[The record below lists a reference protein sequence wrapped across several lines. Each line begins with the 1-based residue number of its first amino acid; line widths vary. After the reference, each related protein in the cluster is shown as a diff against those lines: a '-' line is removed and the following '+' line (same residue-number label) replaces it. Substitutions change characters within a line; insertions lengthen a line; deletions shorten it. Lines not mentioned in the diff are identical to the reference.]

1 MAVRLRRVG
10 TEKAEFIWRMQVE
23 AFSGLYAKYQDTE
36 TSPATETV
44 SKVRQ
49 RLEQPSTYYYLIES
63 EDTVVGAIRVV
74 DQDDLSLPKRISPIF
89 VLEQYRGQGIAQA
102 AIAEAESIHG
112 CAGWTLDTILEETGN
127 CYLYE
132 KLGYRKTGKT
142 EMINDKMTLVF
153 YKKD

>member
-74 DQDDLSLPKRISPIF
+74 DHGDLSLPKRISPIF

-102 AIAEAESIHG
+102 AIAKAESIHG

>member
-10 TEKAEFIWRMQVE
+10 TENAEFIWQMQVE
-23 AFSGLYAKYQDTE
+23 AFSGLYEKYQDTE

-44 SKVRQ
+44 GKVLQ

-63 EDTVVGAIRVV
+63 GNSVVGAIRVV
-74 DQDDLSLPKRISPIF
+74 DHGDSSMPKRLSPIF

-102 AIAEAESIHG
+102 AIDEAERIHG
-112 CAGWTLDTILEETGN
+112 STGWQLDTILEEAGN

-142 EMINDKMTLVF
+142 EKINDKMTLVF
-153 YKKD
+153 YRKD

>member
-89 VLEQYRGQGIAQA
+89 VLEQYRGQGIG
-102 AIAEAESIHG
+102 S
-112 CAGWTLDTILEETGN
+112 
-127 CYLYE
+127 
-132 KLGYRKTGKT
+132 K
-142 EMINDKMTLVF
+142 TLVM
-153 YKKD
+153 DTAI

>member
-1 MAVRLRRVG
+1 MEIRLRRVG
-10 TEKAEFIWRMQVE
+10 AEKAEFIWQMQVE
-23 AFSGLYAKYQDTE
+23 AFAGLYAKYQDAE

-74 DQDDLSLPKRISPIF
+74 DHSDSSIPKRISPVF

-102 AIAEAESIHG
+102 AIDEAERIHG
-112 CAGWTLDTILEETGN
+112 SIGWQLDTILEEAGN

-142 EMINDKMTLVF
+142 EKINNKMTLIF
-153 YKKD
+153 YRKD

>member
-23 AFSGLYAKYQDTE
+23 AFAGLYAKYQDTE

-44 SKVRQ
+44 SMVRQ

-74 DQDDLSLPKRISPIF
+74 DHGDLSIPKRISPIF
-89 VLEQYRGQGIAQA
+89 VLEQYRGQGIAQT

-112 CAGWTLDTILEETGN
+112 CADWTLDTILEETGN

-142 EMINDKMTLVF
+142 EKINDRMTLVF
-153 YKKD
+153 YRKN